1 MSITV
6 TGGTATIDGAYTV
19 RTFASSGTL
28 AVAGGSLA
36 NVQYLLIA
44 GGGEASFP
52 TSTYVAG
59 GGSGGA
65 LTGNITINP
74 GSYPVTIGATGN
86 NSTFMSMVTIGGGQ
100 GGFYGNGSAGGSG
113 GGGGTLGTTHFNF
126 ASFVGGNGTP
136 GQGHAGGAPYG
147 GGYPPFGP
155 GGGGGAGGR
164 GGTGT
169 SDGVGGAGG
178 AGIASYIEGITGPG
192 YPLSIQY
199 VNGNIV
205 PTPWPYVSDYQFTDT
220 PVIVDYATAQL
231 AQNTLVNP
239 TERIGYVPAVY
250 SPVLNGDGY
259 ITAVNIVDPGTYNA
273 ANNWPVI
280 NYFNML
286 ALPEGTPLTYE
297 GIRTAT
303 DSIVPPY
310 GYIYALVISANSVP
324 VAGHYAAGGSGI
336 GPKGIGNNS
345 PGYKNYGAGGGYDL
359 ADGPTYYQRLPAQP
373 GVLII
378 RYPTP

>member
-1 MSITV
+1 MSV
-6 TGGTATIDGAYTV
+6 VVSGGSVSTDGDYTV
-19 RTFASSGTL
+19 RTFTSSGTL
-28 AVAGGSLA
+28 TVSGGTLTD
-36 NVQYLLIA
+36 VEYLLIA
-44 GGGEASFP
+44 GGSRAGVP
-52 TSTYVAG
+52 VGTYVAG
-59 GGSGGA
+59 GGAGGV
-65 LTGNITINP
+65 LTGNVTITS
-74 GSYPVTIGATGN
+74 GTYPVTVGAVSN
-86 NSTFMSMVTIGGGQ
+86 NSSFLNMVANGGGY
-100 GGFYGNGSAGGSG
+100 GSNWGNGQAGGSG
-113 GGGGTLGTTHFNF
+113 GGGGVTGTVHRNF
-126 ASFVGGNGTP
+126 QGFVGGNSVA
-136 GQGHAGGAPYG
+136 GQGYPGGAPAG

-155 GGGGGAGGR
+155 GGGGGAGGP
-164 GGTGT
+164 GGTGGI
-169 SDGVGGAGG
+169 DGMGGQGG
-178 AGIASYIEGITGPG
+178 LGIASYIEGITGPG

-231 AQNTLVNP
+231 AQNTLENP

-286 ALPEGTPLTYE
+286 ALPEGTPLTWE
-297 GIRTAT
+297 GVRTAT
-303 DSIVPPY
+303 DSVVPPY

-324 VAGHYAAGGSGI
+324 VVQHYAAGGTGR

-345 PGYKNYGAGGGYDL
+345 SGYNNYGAGGGYVN
-359 ADGPTYYQRLPAQP
+359 ADGTLAPPQP